1 MISKTMLQ
9 KYVCTA
15 RPGGWYLTV
24 VIPALGRVSQKDY
37 KFKARVCY
45 KCRSC
50 WVGATA
56 NTRAGRVM
64 ISRGGGGGGEENPA
78 QQGLVSWHCFKLLE
92 PD

>member
-37 KFKARVCY
+37 KFKADLFN
-45 KCRSC
+45 K
-50 WVGATA
+50 
-56 NTRAGRVM
+56 
-64 ISRGGGGGGEENPA
+64 NPS
-78 QQGLVSWHCFKLLE
+78 Q
-92 PD
+92 